1 MNTITTYIMSNLKHI
16 LIASSISFI
25 LGIYSFVNL
34 FLHLKRLEDSNIDQK
49 IELNDKI
56 KNVINKTKENYDRLN
71 MEYTLLKEEI
81 INLKKIITSL
91 EKKNFKNIESPFST
105 DSLKLSSDGDND
117 VSCDEL
123 CNINNN
129 IPHST
134 MNILKDSSYMKE
146 KESRLLQEVPL
157 FNEKE
162 DNINEIKDIIDYNY
176 ITTELNIQEIV
187 PSKKSSKSRGNSFSE
202 KDTKVRSRS
211 ASGADIDWIRMTK
224 FFLFG

>member
-1 MNTITTYIMSNLKHI
+1 
-16 LIASSISFI
+16 
-25 LGIYSFVNL
+25 
-34 FLHLKRLEDSNIDQK
+34 
-49 IELNDKI
+49 
-56 KNVINKTKENYDRLN
+56 
-71 MEYTLLKEEI
+71 
-81 INLKKIITSL
+81 
-91 EKKNFKNIESPFST
+91 
-105 DSLKLSSDGDND
+105 
-117 VSCDEL
+117 
-123 CNINNN
+123 
-129 IPHST
+129 

-202 KDTKVRSRS
+202 KDTKVRGRS
-211 ASGADIDWIRMTK
+211 ASGVDIDWIRMTK